1 VAVLPL
7 RDDAGDESQRFL
19 ADGMTEALIAEL
31 GRLDAVRVIAPAT
44 TARFR
49 DRDNAVRDVARET
62 RAAHVLE
69 AAITRDDDRVRLSAQ
84 LIEAATGR
92 VTWSEQ
98 YERHVR
104 DLQALYGAVAAA
116 IAGAVEVS
124 VGDDDLRRLSVTR
137 AVDPDVYEA
146 YLKGRYY
153 WNLRTRESLATA
165 ITHFETAIA
174 LDPSYAPAYAAL
186 ADGYNQLGTVMVGGG
201 SPQEWRPRAAGAA
214 IKALQIDP
222 GLAEAHATLGY
233 VQHYNWEWDAAETS
247 LRRAI
252 ELNPSYAL
260 GRIWYANLLSSR
272 GRADEAIR
280 EVALAQDLDPLSPV
294 VNTNVAWVLINHRRF
309 DEAIVQLERT
319 RATDPT
325 YIQARSRLGDA
336 YSLVGR
342 HDEAIAEF
350 ETAVSLSQNSAS
362 SRAALAQA
370 YARAGR
376 RHEAE
381 RVLDELVAAR
391 PAQYVSAGALANASI
406 ALGRMEQGWSWLE
419 QSYRERTNNMAYL
432 AVEPT
437 YDPLRRDPRFQALLR
452 AVGLP

>member
-1 VAVLPL
+1 
-7 RDDAGDESQRFL
+7 
-19 ADGMTEALIAEL
+19 
-31 GRLDAVRVIAPAT
+31 
-44 TARFR
+44 
-49 DRDNAVRDVARET
+49 
-62 RAAHVLE
+62 
-69 AAITRDDDRVRLSAQ
+69 
-84 LIEAATGR
+84 
-92 VTWSEQ
+92 
-98 YERHVR
+98 
-104 DLQALYGAVAAA
+104 
-116 IAGAVEVS
+116 
-124 VGDDDLRRLSVTR
+124 
-137 AVDPDVYEA
+137 
-146 YLKGRYY
+146 
-153 WNLRTRESLATA
+153 
-165 ITHFETAIA
+165 
-174 LDPSYAPAYAAL
+174 
-186 ADGYNQLGTVMVGGG
+186 
-201 SPQEWRPRAAGAA
+201 
-214 IKALQIDP
+214 
-222 GLAEAHATLGY
+222 
-233 VQHYNWEWDAAETS
+233 
-247 LRRAI
+247 
-252 ELNPSYAL
+252 
-260 GRIWYANLLSSR
+260 
-272 GRADEAIR
+272 
-280 EVALAQDLDPLSPV
+280 LDPLSPV

-391 PAQYVSAGALANASI
+391 PAQYVSAGALANAYI
-406 ALGRMEQGWSWLE
+406 ALGRMDEGWSWLE

-432 AVEPT
+432 GVEPT